1 MEKIKVVIIGVGI
14 RGRYTY
20 GNYFEKNKKTL
31 QNLLTLQNQSVIM
44 ALQTQSI
51 GGVKVYNY
59 SKLLGRIKEK
69 GFTLEALAKKI
80 GLNVSTLSK
89 KLNNK
94 SEFHQDEIKKIC
106 RVIDIEMCDI
116 GTYFFCQEA
125 LVLQSDVGNI
135 RK

>member
-1 MEKIKVVIIGVGI
+1 M
-14 RGRYTY
+14 
-20 GNYFEKNKKTL
+20 
-31 QNLLTLQNQSVIM
+31 
-44 ALQTQSI
+44 
-51 GGVKVYNY
+51 YNY

-94 SEFHQDEIKKIC
+94 SEFHKIKLNSFVLHVHDSYIAVLISKIH
-106 RVIDIEMCDI
+106 IEMCDI
-116 GTYFFCQEA
+116 GTYFFCQET

>member
-1 MEKIKVVIIGVGI
+1 M
-14 RGRYTY
+14 T
-20 GNYFEKNKKTL
+20 
-31 QNLLTLQNQSVIM
+31 
-44 ALQTQSI
+44 LQTQSI

-116 GTYFFCQEA
+116 GTYFFCQDTF
-125 LVLQSDVGNI
+125 VLQSNVGNI

>member
-1 MEKIKVVIIGVGI
+1 M
-14 RGRYTY
+14 T
-20 GNYFEKNKKTL
+20 
-31 QNLLTLQNQSVIM
+31 
-44 ALQTQSI
+44 LQTQSI

-59 SKLLGRIKEK
+59 SKLLGRI
-69 GFTLEALAKKI
+69 
-80 GLNVSTLSK
+80 NVSTLLN

-94 SEFHQDEIKKIC
+94 IEFHQDEIKKIC

-116 GTYFFCQEA
+116 GTYFFCQET

>member
-1 MEKIKVVIIGVGI
+1 M
-14 RGRYTY
+14 
-20 GNYFEKNKKTL
+20 
-31 QNLLTLQNQSVIM
+31 
-44 ALQTQSI
+44 
-51 GGVKVYNY
+51 YNY

-106 RVIDIEMCDI
+106 RVIDISYEGKI
-116 GTYFFCQEA
+116 SA
-125 LVLQSDVGNI
+125 LVQCRFAGDYEDKVAVSPGNRSNLSDCKVCNG
-135 RK
+135 

>member
-1 MEKIKVVIIGVGI
+1 M
-14 RGRYTY
+14 
-20 GNYFEKNKKTL
+20 
-31 QNLLTLQNQSVIM
+31 
-44 ALQTQSI
+44 
-51 GGVKVYNY
+51 YNY

-106 RVIDIEMCDI
+106 RVIDI
-116 GTYFFCQEA
+116 GTYFFCQET
-125 LVLQSDVGNI
+125 LVLQSNVGNI

>member
-1 MEKIKVVIIGVGI
+1 M
-14 RGRYTY
+14 
-20 GNYFEKNKKTL
+20 
-31 QNLLTLQNQSVIM
+31 
-44 ALQTQSI
+44 
-51 GGVKVYNY
+51 YNY

-106 RVIDIEMCDI
+106 RVIEMCDI
-116 GTYFFCQEA
+116 GTYFFCRET
-125 LVLQSDVGNI
+125 LVLQSNTGNI

>member
-1 MEKIKVVIIGVGI
+1 M
-14 RGRYTY
+14 T
-20 GNYFEKNKKTL
+20 
-31 QNLLTLQNQSVIM
+31 
-44 ALQTQSI
+44 LQTQSI

-116 GTYFFCQEA
+116 GTYFFCRET
-125 LVLQSDVGNI
+125 LVLQSNVGNI

>member
-1 MEKIKVVIIGVGI
+1 M
-14 RGRYTY
+14 T
-20 GNYFEKNKKTL
+20 
-31 QNLLTLQNQSVIM
+31 
-44 ALQTQSI
+44 LQTQSI

-106 RVIDIEMCDI
+106 RVSDI
-116 GTYFFCQEA
+116 GTYFFCQET

>member
-1 MEKIKVVIIGVGI
+1 M
-14 RGRYTY
+14 T
-20 GNYFEKNKKTL
+20 
-31 QNLLTLQNQSVIM
+31 
-44 ALQTQSI
+44 LQTQSI

-116 GTYFFCQEA
+116 GTYFFCQET